1 MSGDAY
7 LTLAEEVLEASR
19 SPLSAREII
28 QRAYV
33 MNLVPRHLHGKTQ
46 HKTITARI
54 SEDILRNRDKS
65 VFFRPYPG
73 RYFLSKFLDDES
85 LPEEYRRPI
94 IARRRSR
101 QLNREYSAYL
111 PAGHEV
117 VVDKWDC
124 FPPSEFGRIVRRNDI
139 AYDRGGRP
147 ADHGMPIWHFS
158 YVRRESEILIY
169 RRGRF
174 LDGRED
180 IAKGKTVGFSA
191 PLTHNDRTLFEQKY
205 HGVLGAAVS
214 AAAIDLNLEHSTAF
228 QELEERSKFRGGFVA
243 DWRETRAVVLVC
255 HIQIPKGFA
264 VETSRLAIKDLAWTN
279 LDEFRRR
286 LYDYDHWSQAAA
298 FLIR

>member
-1 MSGDAY
+1 M
-7 LTLAEEVLEASR
+7 
-19 SPLSAREII
+19 SAREII

-46 HKTITARI
+46 HKTLTARI
-54 SEDILRNRDKS
+54 SEDILKNRDNS
-65 VFFRPYPG
+65 IFFRPYPG
-73 RYFLSKFLDDES
+73 RYFLSKFLNDRS

-111 PAGHEV
+111 PADYKV
-117 VVDKWDC
+117 SVDEWNC
-124 FPPSEFGRIVRRNDI
+124 LSAAEFGRIVRRNDI

-158 YVRRESEILIY
+158 YVRREREILTY

-174 LDGRED
+174 LDGREN
-180 IAKGKTVGFSA
+180 IAIGQTVGFSA
-191 PLTHNDRTLFEQKY
+191 PLTHNDRTLFEQNY

-214 AAAIDLNLEHSTAF
+214 AVAIDLNLEHSIAF
-228 QELEERSKFRGGFVA
+228 QELEDRSKFRGGFIA
-243 DWRETRAVVLVC
+243 DWLGRRALVLVC
-255 HIQIPKGFA
+255 HIQIPKDFA
-264 VETSRLAIKDLAWTN
+264 VETSRLAIKDLTWVG

-286 LYDYDHWSQAAA
+286 LYDYDRWSQSAA
-298 FLIR
+298 FLVR

>member
-1 MSGDAY
+1 MSADSY
-7 LTLAEEVLEASR
+7 LTLAQEVLEASR

-54 SEDILRNRDKS
+54 SEDILRNKDAS
-65 VFFRPYPG
+65 LFFRPYPG
-73 RYFLSKFLDDES
+73 RYFLSKFLNDDS

-101 QLNREYSAYL
+101 QLNKEYAAYL
-111 PAGHEV
+111 PAGYPV
-117 VVDKWDC
+117 VADDRGC
-124 FPPSEFGRIVRRNDI
+124 FSPAEFARIVRRNDI
-139 AYDRGGRP
+139 AYDREGRP
-147 ADHGMPIWHFS
+147 SEHGIPIWHFS
-158 YVRRESEILIY
+158 YVRREREILTY

-180 IAKGKTVGFSA
+180 VANGKTVGFSA
-191 PLTHNDRTLFEQKY
+191 PLTHNDRTLFEQNH

-214 AAAIDLNLEHSTAF
+214 VVSIDLNLEHSSAF

-243 DWRETRAVVLVC
+243 NWAGRRTIVLIC
-255 HIQIPKGFA
+255 HIQIPKDFA
-264 VETSRLAIKDLAWTN
+264 VETSRLAIKDLAWTD
-279 LDEFRRR
+279 LEEFRRR
-286 LYDYDHWSQAAA
+286 LSDYDLWSKLAA
-298 FLIR
+298 FQIR